1 MLKGEIDLKTKPVI
15 WLALLTVLAL
25 VLAACGSAE
34 ETVDTTAAPV
44 AAETT
49 TTTTE
54 AVVTTTTEAE
64 EMIELV
70 IWADEKRSIAI
81 AEVVPAFEAETG
93 VDVIIELVDFGAMKD
108 QVGVAGPAGEGPDIF
123 IGASD
128 WVGELAT
135 NGILEPIDLG
145 AKADDF
151 ITSAKNGL
159 TFNGTLYGVPYA
171 VEAIA
176 LYYNTDLAPE
186 APASMEDAA
195 AACAD
200 MVDITNCIGVTGGG
214 DGTDAYHMY
223 PFVSAAGGY
232 VFASTDGVYDPTDVG
247 LDSAGAI
254 SGAVALETLVKDGVM
269 ASVNYDGAKNQFLD
283 GTEPFW
289 ITGPWELGA
298 LNDQDT
304 VNWAVAKLPK
314 IADGTPQPFV
324 GVQGFFLSS
333 FSENKLVAQTFLL
346 DFMATEEGM
355 AAMFAADG
363 RPPVHNAI
371 IAATADDLAISTF
384 GASAADGVPIPN
396 IPEMG
401 AVWGALGDNMAAI
414 RNGTVDAETAM
425 VNAATAVREAV
436 NQ

>member
-1 MLKGEIDLKTKPVI
+1 MQRKPVL
-15 WLALLTVLAL
+15 WLALLTVFSL
-25 VLAACGSAE
+25 VLGACGGD
-34 ETVDTTAAPV
+34 ETVDTTAPV
-44 AAETT
+44 AAET

-54 AVVTTTTEAE
+54 AVVTTTTEAGP
-64 EMIELV
+64 MIELV
-70 IWADEKRSIAI
+70 IWADESRSKALE
-81 AEVVPAFEAETG
+81 EVVPAFEEETG
-93 VDVIIELVDFGAMKD
+93 VDVIINLVDFGAIRD
-108 QVGVAGPAGEGPDIF
+108 QIGVSGPAGEGPDIF

-145 AKADDF
+145 AKAEDF
-151 ITSAKNGL
+151 TGASRDAL
-159 TFNGTLYGVPYA
+159 TFDGTLYGLPYA
-171 VEAIA
+171 VEAVA

-186 APASMEDAA
+186 APATMEDAA

-200 MVDITNCIGVTGGG
+200 MTEITNCIGIPGGG

-232 VFASTDGVYDPTDVG
+232 IFASTDGVYDPTDVG

-254 SGAVALETLVKDGVM
+254 AGAQALEGFVKDGVI
-269 ASVNYDGAKNQFLD
+269 SSTNYDGAKNQFTD

-289 ITGPWELGA
+289 ITGPWELGT

-304 VNWAVAKLPK
+304 VNWSVAKLPK
-314 IADGTPQPFV
+314 IADGTPQPFI
-324 GVQGFFLSS
+324 GVQAFFLSS
-333 FSENKLVAQTFLL
+333 FSENKLLAQTFLL
-346 DFMATEEGM
+346 DFIATDEGM
-355 AAMFAADG
+355 AALFAADG
-363 RPPVHNAI
+363 RPPVYNAT
-371 IAATADDLAISTF
+371 IAATADDVAIATF

-401 AVWGALGDNMAAI
+401 SVWGALGDNMLLL
-414 RNGTVDAETAM
+414 RNGEIDGETAM
-425 VNAATAVREAV
+425 MNAATAVREAV

>member
-1 MLKGEIDLKTKPVI
+1 MQKKPVI

-25 VLAACGSAE
+25 VLAACGSGE

-54 AVVTTTTEAE
+54 AVATTTTEAAP
-64 EMIELV
+64 MIELV
-70 IWADEKRSIAI
+70 IWADESRAT
-81 AEVVPAFEAETG
+81 ALEEVVPAFEEETG
-93 VDVIIELVDFGAMKD
+93 VDVIIELVDFGAIRD
-108 QVGVAGPAGEGPDIF
+108 QVGVAGPAGEGPDVF

-145 AKADDF
+145 AKAEDF
-151 ITSAKNGL
+151 TSASRNAL
-159 TFNGTLYGVPYA
+159 TFDGTLYGLPYA
-171 VEAIA
+171 VEAVA

-186 APASMEDAA
+186 APATMEEAA

-200 MVDITNCIGVTGGG
+200 MADITNCVGIPGGG

-232 VFASTDGVYDPTDVG
+232 IFAATDGVYDPTDVG

-254 SGAVALETLVKDGVM
+254 AGAEALEGFVKDGVI
-269 ASVNYDGAKNQFLD
+269 ASTNYDGAKNQFLE

-289 ITGPWELGA
+289 ITGPWELGG
-298 LNDQDT
+298 LKDQDT
-304 VNWAVAKLPK
+304 VNWSVAKLPK
-314 IADGTPQPFV
+314 IADGTPQPFI
-324 GVQGFFLSS
+324 GVQAFFLSS

-346 DFMATEEGM
+346 DFIATDEGM
-355 AAMFAADG
+355 AALFAADG
-363 RPPVHNAI
+363 RPPVYNATI
-371 IAATADDLAISTF
+371 EATADDVAIATF

-401 AVWGALGDNMAAI
+401 SVWGALGDNLLLL
-414 RNGTVDAETAM
+414 RNGEIDGETAM
-425 VNAATAVREAV
+425 INAATAVREAV